1 MKLAAKLSLVSVIAV
16 IAVLA
21 ASNYFAAQ
29 IAISKIKKDH
39 EAYALKVASEMERS
53 ILDAWQAGGVDAM
66 RAALT
71 TKDAPP
77 IARWVWF
84 EESVTS
90 MTRPSA
96 TGDFSKV
103 VTRKEITSFVST
115 AGDGGH
121 LLHTYYP
128 VDLGAPRSGGLEF
141 TRSLDDYDR
150 ETMSKLIEFLSVVGL
165 LAIVSIIVVW
175 FAGVRLVA
183 TPLNKLTAATE
194 RIGEGDYRC
203 RVELSGK
210 DELSQLGQAINKMS
224 SHLEAQKSAIEKE
237 TRDKLLVTQQL
248 RHADRLKTVGRMAA
262 SIAHEIGTPLSV
274 VSGRAALIA
283 KGNLSAEKVKQNAE
297 TIQAE
302 TDRITEMIR
311 QVLDFS
317 RQSPSE
323 KTEIDL
329 NEILIEV
336 TELLT
341 TVAERNGIS
350 IKSSLAGTPAL
361 AFLDGGQI
369 RQVLTNIMVNGIQ
382 AMESGGTLYVSLGRF
397 QNEPGMDS
405 GDSCFEWEIKVRDEG
420 VGIPAENLESIF
432 EPFFT
437 TKDVGDGTGLGLS
450 LAYNMVQEQQGL
462 IEVSSKE
469 GGGAEFR
476 ILLPG
481 LLRED

>member
-29 IAISKIKKDH
+29 IAISKIKRDH
-39 EAYALKVASEMERS
+39 EAYASKMASQMERS
-53 ILDAWQAGGVDAM
+53 ILDAWRLGGVEAM

-71 TKDAPP
+71 SEGASP

-90 MTRPSA
+90 TTRPSA
-96 TGDFSKV
+96 TADFSTV

-128 VDLGAPRSGGLEF
+128 VDLGIPRIGGLEF
-141 TRSLDDYDR
+141 TRSLADYDR
-150 ETMSKLIEFLSVVGL
+150 ETMNKLIEFLLVVGL
-165 LAIVSIIVVW
+165 LAIVSILVVW

-183 TPLNKLTAATE
+183 NPLNKLTAATK
-194 RIGEGDYRC
+194 RIGGGDYRC

-210 DELSQLGQAINKMS
+210 DELTQLAESINEMS

-283 KGNLSAEKVKQNAE
+283 KGNLSPEKVKQNAE
-297 TIQAE
+297 TIQSE

-317 RQSPSE
+317 RQLPIE
-323 KTEIDL
+323 KAEIDL
-329 NEILIEV
+329 NEILIQV

-341 TVAERNGIS
+341 IVAERNGVS
-350 IKSSLAGTPAL
+350 IESAL
-361 AFLDGGQI
+361 ADTRALAYLDGGQI

-382 AMESGGTLYVSLGRF
+382 AMKTGGTLSVSLSRS
-397 QNEPGMDS
+397 QPEEGMENDCS
-405 GDSCFEWEIKVRDEG
+405 SFEWELTVRDEG
-420 VGIPAENLESIF
+420 VGIPVENLETIF

-450 LAYNMVQEQQGL
+450 LAYNMVQEQQGR
-462 IEVSSKE
+462 IEVSSEPGK
-469 GGGAEFR
+469 GSEFR
-476 ILLPG
+476 IFLPG
-481 LLRED
+481 LIREV